1 MTFNVSLSNALTVP
15 VSLTATTTN
24 GTAAAPSDF
33 AELVV
38 VPIDFAPG
46 QTSKTVSVTVVGDGD
61 GAVELDEAFQVV
73 LSGTLPSGSAFARSA
88 ATGTIINDDIVVVKP
103 RAPHETG
110 ERSPPPKH
118 TCPPSPT
125 RLPPTAASPPREMT
139 TLTTTPQR
147 SVRRTH
153 GGLRSSRMNRSVP
166 IDGAGLGQAVEAT
179 GVYRQFASCSL
190 FLRTCSGE
198 SR

>member
-118 TCPPSPT
+118 TWPPNPPPPSPNRCVAAERDDDT
-125 RLPPTAASPPREMT
+125 NDNAPTERASDPWRIAVVADEPVGSDRRRRPRPGCGSDRRLPPVRLLFTFPANM
-139 TLTTTPQR
+139 QR
-147 SVRRTH
+147 
-153 GGLRSSRMNRSVP
+153 
-166 IDGAGLGQAVEAT
+166 
-179 GVYRQFASCSL
+179 
-190 FLRTCSGE
+190 
-198 SR
+198 